1 MSHIDK
7 KNNQES
13 KKLGKKTKKELY
25 KMEIETANEIGV
37 STEFKNLG
45 RAKNKYS

>member
-13 KKLGKKTKKELY
+13 KKTSLKTKKELY
-25 KMEIETANEIGV
+25 KMKEETASEIVV
-37 STEFKNLG
+37 SKKS
-45 RAKNKYS
+45 RKS